1 MENEKQSIVEQLRT
15 LLSEGDVTAIKE
27 QVAELKNHF
36 YRIVH
41 QEQENLRKA
50 AEEAGEAY
58 EAVADEMEQAFRQLL
73 NDYKARRDQ
82 LLQKQNAEL
91 EQNLL
96 RKENIIAQ
104 MKNLANPET
113 ADVMGDLQKMRDLQ
127 AEWKTIGPVPAPK
140 VQELWREYNRYL
152 EQFYDLVKINI
163 ELREL
168 DIKRNL
174 EAKTALCERA

>member
-50 AEEAGEAY
+50 AEDAGEAY
-58 EAVADEMEQAFRQLL
+58 EAVADETEQAFRQLL

-96 RKENIIAQ
+96 RKENA
-104 MKNLANPET
+104 
-113 ADVMGDLQKMRDLQ
+113 
-127 AEWKTIGPVPAPK
+127 
-140 VQELWREYNRYL
+140 
-152 EQFYDLVKINI
+152 
-163 ELREL
+163 
-168 DIKRNL
+168 
-174 EAKTALCERA
+174 